1 MRVAAYQAP
10 LRAASSM
17 EVVGLIREQVK
28 RCESEG
34 VEILCCPEGII
45 GGLADY
51 AARPTAIALNVEDG
65 QLDALLAP
73 LASETVATILG
84 FTEID
89 RHGRLYNSAAVFH
102 KGSVVG
108 VYRKLYP
115 AIHRS
120 VYEAGVELPV
130 FTVGDLTFGI
140 IICNDSNY
148 YEPARIMASR
158 GAAALFVP
166 TNTGLPPTK
175 GGPGMVAEA
184 RNCDIARAVENSV
197 WVIRADVTGRSDSL
211 GESLVSY
218 GSSGIVDPDGMVLGS
233 VRQSGPDLMVADIK
247 TAPRKQRRGWDAGRN
262 GAVMEEYV
270 RLVTDTRHN
279 GNGLARG

>member
-17 EVVGLIREQVK
+17 EVIGLIREQVN

-73 LASETVATILG
+73 LASESVATILG

-89 RHGRLYNSAAVFH
+89 RRGRLYNSAAVFH

-166 TNTGLPPTK
+166 TNSGLPPTK

-184 RNCDIARAVENSV
+184 TNCDMARAVENSV
-197 WVIRADVTGRSDSL
+197 WVIRADVTGRS
-211 GESLVSY
+211 ESLVSY
-218 GSSGIVDPDGMVLGS
+218 GCSGIVDPDGMVPGS
-233 VRQSGPDLMVADIK
+233 VRQPGPDLMVADIK
-247 TAPRKQRRGWDAGRN
+247 TAPRKPRRGWDAARN

-270 RLVTDTRHN
+270 RLVTDARPN
-279 GNGLARG
+279 GTV